1 MNVFDRNLN
10 FKGFELAE
18 DRKFASDIFKIL
30 LKSRVS
36 NYEGC
41 DFCFPYSMKT
51 DILFKVPVIQ
61 DIFPA
66 GHDVVKIFYE
76 FSVAFTSGADWQESS
91 AEYEVQQS

>member
-1 MNVFDRNLN
+1 
-10 FKGFELAE
+10 
-18 DRKFASDIFKIL
+18 
-30 LKSRVS
+30 
-36 NYEGC
+36 
-41 DFCFPYSMKT
+41 MKT